1 MYHSSDYFM
10 NKIETEPHQA
20 RALGK
25 NMPISWKDAT
35 EIGRFIKGD
44 TTEKAENKLE
54 KVIEKELPVPMTKF
68 DSDAGHKSGAG
79 DSGKYPVKAAK
90 HILELVQEAQAN
102 AEHQGLNTG
111 ALHIDNVITNQGTE
125 YATPGRFRGEKTK
138 AAHVNI
144 IVGEK

>member
-1 MYHSSDYFM
+1 M

-44 TTEKAENKLE
+44 TVEKAEHKLE
-54 KVIEKELPVPMTKF
+54 KVLEKELHVPYTKF

-79 DSGKYPVKAAK
+79 DSGGYPVKATE
-90 HILELVQEAQAN
+90 HILELVQEARAN
-102 AEHQGLNTG
+102 AEHQGLNAG

-138 AAHVNI
+138 AAHVNV

>member
-1 MYHSSDYFM
+1 MY
-10 NKIETEPHQA
+10 KIETEPDQA

-44 TTEKAENKLE
+44 TVEKAEQKLE
-54 KVIEKELPVPMTKF
+54 KVLEKELHVPYTKF

-79 DSGKYPVKAAK
+79 DSGGYPVKATE
-90 HILELVQEAQAN
+90 HILELVQEARAN
-102 AEHQGLNTG
+102 AEHQGLNAG

-138 AAHVNI
+138 AAHVNV

>member
-1 MYHSSDYFM
+1 M
-10 NKIETEPHQA
+10 NKIDTEPHQA

-44 TTEKAENKLE
+44 TVEKAERKLE
-54 KVIEKELPVPMTKF
+54 KVIEKEVPVPYTKF

-90 HILELVQEAQAN
+90 HMLEIVQESASN
-102 AEHQGLNTG
+102 AEHQGLNPG
-111 ALHIDNVITNQGTE
+111 SLHVDNVITHKGNE

-138 AAHVNI
+138 AAHVNV

>member
-1 MYHSSDYFM
+1 
-10 NKIETEPHQA
+10 
-20 RALGK
+20 
-25 NMPISWKDAT
+25 MPISWKEAT

-44 TTEKAENKLE
+44 TVQKAENKLE
-54 KVIEKELPVPMTKF
+54 KVLEKELAVPLTKF

-79 DSGKYPVKAAK
+79 DSGGYPVKATE
-90 HILELVQEAQAN
+90 HILELVQEARAN
-102 AEHQGLNTG
+102 AEHQGLNAG

-138 AAHVNI
+138 AAHVNV

>member
-1 MYHSSDYFM
+1 M
-10 NKIETEPHQA
+10 NSIDIEAHQA

-44 TTEKAENKLE
+44 TVEKAERKLE
-54 KVIEKELPVPMTKF
+54 EVTEKELHVPYTKF
-68 DSDAGHKSGAG
+68 DSDAGHRSGAG
-79 DSGKYPVKAAK
+79 DSGKYPVKAAE
-90 HILELVQEAQAN
+90 HMLEVVQEAASN
-102 AEHQGLNTG
+102 AEHQGLNP
-111 ALHIDNVITNQGTE
+111 ASLHVENVITNKGNE

-138 AAHVNI
+138 AAHVNV